1 MRKPEA
7 ETDVSGWPLTAH
19 AGTYFL
25 ERHSGGML
33 TALRILRATV
43 HTDTSLFQNV
53 CKAVEET
60 QHPPTIQEIKQK
72 IDSYNSREKHCLGMK
87 LVSRACPSL
96 SNIFSVPSPQEQ
108 RPPCS
113 LFSSVQAQLSVASGT
128 QRNGIGFRT
137 DSRYKLCSIHSLATL
152 AKV

>member
-1 MRKPEA
+1 
-7 ETDVSGWPLTAH
+7 
-19 AGTYFL
+19 
-25 ERHSGGML
+25 ML

-43 HTDTSLFQNV
+43 HIATSLFQNV

-96 SNIFSVPSPQEQ
+96 PSISSVPSLQEQ
-108 RPPCS
+108 QLPCS
-113 LFSSVQAQLSVASGT
+113 SLSFVQAQLSVASGT
-128 QRNGIGFRT
+128 QRNGMGFRI
-137 DSRYKLCSIHSLATL
+137 DSRYKLCSIHSLVTL
-152 AKV
+152 GNFSLSLLQYKIEISMPMLKRS

>member
-1 MRKPEA
+1 
-7 ETDVSGWPLTAH
+7 
-19 AGTYFL
+19 
-25 ERHSGGML
+25 ML
-33 TALRILRATV
+33 TALHILRATV

-96 SNIFSVPSPQEQ
+96 LNMFSVPSPQEQ
-108 RPPCS
+108 RLPSSS
-113 LFSSVQAQLSVASGT
+113 LSFVQAQLSVASGT
-128 QRNGIGFRT
+128 QSNGMGFRI
-137 DSRYKLCSIHSLATL
+137 L
-152 AKV
+152 